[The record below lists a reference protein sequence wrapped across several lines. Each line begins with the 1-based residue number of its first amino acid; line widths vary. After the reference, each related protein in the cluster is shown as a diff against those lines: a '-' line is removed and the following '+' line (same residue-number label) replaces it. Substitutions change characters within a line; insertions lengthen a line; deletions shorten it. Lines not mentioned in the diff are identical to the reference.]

1 VLKSWL
7 QILRKSHVCV
17 IVHFICAAF
26 YSSESALTQCCA
38 RHNCSWQGCGMH
50 VRCALFGI
58 EEKDRC
64 PNWKGGVY
72 DPCQVSENAGKETSN
87 EQKWNKL
94 LHYDNVYSVF
104 GLLLLTG
111 YSSSFFERDD
121 WWLHNKYNIPSLK
134 AVVTMREC
142 TSCERPNNVRFLWCS
157 AFCNES
163 IFGKNWH
170 ITVGLSLTDWTV
182 IKVK

>member
-1 VLKSWL
+1 MRNAWLVLPSVTYILQNQKSRIDSL
-7 QILRKSHVCV
+7 TSHFAEFNT
-17 IVHFICAAF
+17 H
-26 YSSESALTQCCA
+26 
-38 RHNCSWQGCGMH
+38 RSWKFTIWFKIT